1 MILTKNE
8 VISQVSKDLK
18 KRMEEKT
25 FGEIGITITMHEGY
39 PVKISENLT
48 TNIIR
53 RSNGFLEITK

>member
-18 KRMEEKT
+18 KKMEEKT
-25 FGEIGITITMHEGY
+25 FGEIGITITMHDGY
-39 PVKISENLT
+39 PVKVSEFAT

-53 RSNGFLEITK
+53 RTNGFLEITV